1 MSFMDFVTDFVT
13 VLREIKKYFVIIKQH
28 IKTNMPK
35 LSAAVTVDSLFM
47 LETLAFGED
56 VPDK

>member
-1 MSFMDFVTDFVT
+1 MDFVTDFVT